1 LGEYGGFADGVP
13 ARVVYSKFHRS
24 ESRKG
29 AKGAKAG
36 HGIKMDFFTGGNGDN
51 RDELKNFVSSVL
63 FC

>member
-36 HGIKMDFFTGGNGDN
+36 DGIKVNLLQEVMEITEID
-51 RDELKNFVSSVL
+51 
-63 FC
+63 